1 MKIKTATK
9 KLLIGMN
16 VCLGACLSF
25 SGRAVADAVGKA
37 AAPSATAASASS
49 ESTQGAVSV
58 AKEFISVNDAGDIFK
73 YRLVLSAKA
82 SAGSIIVTERLSNE
96 MDFLS
101 AVPAPDF
108 IRNRELSWNFQQL
121 EPGTTRVI
129 ELNVKIS
136 RSGTFVTQTQVQ
148 ETSVVSMPL
157 AIKVPSGNGLKVTK
171 TCPEYVELGE
181 RIPYTVTVTN
191 IGETIAKNVRVID
204 LPPSTLSLSGNVKPM
219 IGDLKPGE
227 SREIKIEGMT
237 VLKGKHTNRARVYV
251 EGIRVPAEATATVT
265 VTDPAQV
272 QLLKTGGGE
281 FHVAV
286 PVEYQVVA
294 RNVGE
299 MPLRNVVVRDN
310 VPAGVTLVNNGGVAV
325 LDKEKGVLT
334 WNVGNLDAGQ
344 SSALT
349 YSLVSENPVVLDAE
363 ATLDGVSASGKTYH
377 AATKTRTIWKGVPGI
392 LSEIVDVKDPVVV
405 GRNTGYVLRV
415 TNQGN
420 HEPIKVRLVFR
431 VTPNL
436 SIQGA
441 HGLSEEKKSEHLVIF
456 EEFALAPREVREIKV
471 DTLANKAGIGRA
483 VMELTTDFLETPIVK
498 EESTTIY

>member
-1 MKIKTATK
+1 
-9 KLLIGMN
+9 
-16 VCLGACLSF
+16 
-25 SGRAVADAVGKA
+25 
-37 AAPSATAASASS
+37 
-49 ESTQGAVSV
+49 
-58 AKEFISVNDAGDIFK
+58 
-73 YRLVLSAKA
+73 
-82 SAGSIIVTERLSNE
+82 

-101 AVPAPDF
+101 SVPAPDF

-181 RIPYTVTVTN
+181 KIPYTITVTN
-191 IGETIAKNVRVID
+191 VGEIIAKNVRVID
-204 LPPSTLSLSGNVKPM
+204 LPPSTLSLSGNVKPI

-227 SREIKIEGMT
+227 TREIKIEGLT
-237 VLKGKHTNRARVYV
+237 VLKGKHTNRARAYV
-251 EGIRVPAEATATVT
+251 EGIRVPAESSASVT

-286 PVEYQVVA
+286 PVEYQIVV

-299 MPLRNVVVRDN
+299 MPLSNVVVREN
-310 VPAGVTLVNNGGVAV
+310 VPAGITLANNGGVAV
-325 LDKEKGVLT
+325 LDKEKSVLT

-344 SSALT
+344 SRSLN
-349 YSLVSENPVVLDAE
+349 YSLVSENPVILDAE
-363 ATLDGVSASGKTYH
+363 ATLDGLSASGKAYH
-377 AATKTRTIWKGVPGI
+377 SSTKTRTIWKGVPGI
-392 LSEIVDVKDPVVV
+392 LSEIVDIKDPVVV
-405 GRNTGYVLRV
+405 GRSTGYLLRV
-415 TNQGN
+415 TNQGD
-420 HEPIKVRLVFR
+420 HEPIKVRLAFR

-436 SIQGA
+436 SIQGVQ
-441 HGLSEEKKSEHLVIF
+441 GLSEEKKGEHLVIF
-456 EEFALAPREVREIKV
+456 EEISLAPREVREIKV
-471 DTLANKAGIGRA
+471 EALANKAGIGRA